1 MKQTNKYQVVDT
13 TKDNSQKEIK
23 ELDIPLNEEIVIDIY
38 DVFYGKHK
46 ATIRI
51 ANPNLERLEELQK
64 YVHMPFTSIAN
75 SCIYEMLGN
84 KLNLLK
90 EFNLSVLNTSDEE
103 TEIRLILYQ
112 SEKNYLLEA
121 SNITGTNSLTAEI
134 KLRLLNS
141 IYKRRFLAQNEIEA
155 FNSMK
160 FEINA
165 IGRNLHQI
173 LKKIHFKEEFKTDDL
188 KVILEQLS
196 SKIDDT
202 KKEIDNLL
210 KYTNKRFKK

>member
-1 MKQTNKYQVVDT
+1 M
-13 TKDNSQKEIK
+13 SR
-23 ELDIPLNEEIVIDIY
+23 
-38 DVFYGKHK
+38 KHK

-51 ANPNLERLEELQK
+51 ANPNIERLEELQK
-64 YVHMPFTSIAN
+64 YVHIPFTSIAN
-75 SCIYEMLGN
+75 SCIYEMLGD

-90 EFNLSVLNTSDEE
+90 EFNLSVLNTSNEE

-121 SNITGTNSLTAEI
+121 SNHTGTNSLTAEI

-141 IYKRRFLAQNEIEA
+141 IYKRRFLAPKELEA
-155 FNSMK
+155 FNNMK

-173 LKKIHFKEEFKTDDL
+173 LKKIHFKEEFKIDDL
-188 KVILEQLS
+188 KLLIEQLS

-202 KKEIDNLL
+202 KIEIDTLL

>member
-1 MKQTNKYQVVDT
+1 MRVELAQV
-13 TKDNSQKEIK
+13 
-23 ELDIPLNEEIVIDIY
+23 
-38 DVFYGKHK
+38 
-46 ATIRI
+46 
-51 ANPNLERLEELQK
+51 NLEILKKLNKEYK
-64 YVHMPFTSIAN
+64 ISITYLAN
-75 SCIYEMLGN
+75 SCIYEKLGD
-84 KLNLLK
+84 KIKLLK
-90 EFNLSVLNTSDEE
+90 EFNLSLLNTSDEE

-141 IYKRRFLAQNEIEA
+141 IYKRRFLAPNEIKA
-155 FNSMK
+155 FNNMK

-210 KYTNKRFKK
+210 KYTNKRFKN

>member
-1 MKQTNKYQVVDT
+1 M
-13 TKDNSQKEIK
+13 
-23 ELDIPLNEEIVIDIY
+23 PR
-38 DVFYGKHK
+38 KHK

-90 EFNLSVLNTSDEE
+90 EFNLSTLNTSHEE

-121 SNITGTNSLTAEI
+121 SNINGTNSLTAEI

-141 IYKRRFLAQNEIEA
+141 IYKRRFLAPNELEA
-155 FNSMK
+155 FNNMK

-210 KYTNKRFKK
+210 KYTNKRFKR

>member
-1 MKQTNKYQVVDT
+1 
-13 TKDNSQKEIK
+13 
-23 ELDIPLNEEIVIDIY
+23 
-38 DVFYGKHK
+38 
-46 ATIRI
+46 
-51 ANPNLERLEELQK
+51 
-64 YVHMPFTSIAN
+64 
-75 SCIYEMLGN
+75 
-84 KLNLLK
+84 
-90 EFNLSVLNTSDEE
+90 
-103 TEIRLILYQ
+103 
-112 SEKNYLLEA
+112 
-121 SNITGTNSLTAEI
+121 
-134 KLRLLNS
+134 
-141 IYKRRFLAQNEIEA
+141 
-155 FNSMK
+155 MK

>member
-1 MKQTNKYQVVDT
+1 MSFDESLFSFFYTLRKRHKN
-13 TKDNSQKEIK
+13 E
-23 ELDIPLNEEIVIDIY
+23 LNEKRKIDAQA
-38 DVFYGKHK
+38 VE
-46 ATIRI
+46 
-51 ANPNLERLEELQK
+51 LEQVKEELSFFASAVFQAPMEIRSTNGLA
-64 YVHMPFTSIAN
+64 YQS
-75 SCIYEMLGN
+75 SN
-84 KLNLLK
+84 KL
-90 EFNLSVLNTSDEE
+90 VLPGYVASEN
-103 TEIRLILYQ
+103 Q

-141 IYKRRFLAQNEIEA
+141 IYKRRFLAPNEIKA
-155 FNSMK
+155 FNNMK

-210 KYTNKRFKK
+210 RYTNKRFKK

>member
-1 MKQTNKYQVVDT
+1 M
-13 TKDNSQKEIK
+13 
-23 ELDIPLNEEIVIDIY
+23 
-38 DVFYGKHK
+38 
-46 ATIRI
+46 
-51 ANPNLERLEELQK
+51 
-64 YVHMPFTSIAN
+64 
-75 SCIYEMLGN
+75 
-84 KLNLLK
+84 K

-141 IYKRRFLAQNEIEA
+141 IYKRRFLAPNEIEA

-188 KVILEQLS
+188 KVILKQLS

-202 KKEIDNLL
+202 KKEIDNIL
-210 KYTNKRFKK
+210 KYTNKRFKR